1 MKLKKV
7 LCTLLAGLL
16 LLAAETSYGQDNL
29 IDVNGWTSTTG
40 FGFTPDN
47 GPTTLWNNTAG
58 GYIEEEVLSTAGA
71 EHTLTFEWNAYGY
84 WAAGTSHIRA
94 RVYDADTGAL
104 IADSG
109 DISAYAWGN
118 GPDGRFAFDP
128 AAWPTK
134 TLTFT
139 PKTSNLLVRI
149 SGNYG
154 VIGGGSF
161 RSPGWASM
169 VQNVFLTA
177 TNPDSDGDGVPDDL
191 DAFPNDPTESADS
204 DGDGVGDNSD
214 AFPND
219 PTESADTDGDGFGD
233 NSDACV
239 NSDLSPTVV
248 IDGIDTGVTN
258 DLLDDGCTI
267 SDLIDIANLVS
278 SNHGQF
284 VSAVAHLTNL
294 LKDEGVITGKEK
306 GAIQKVAAKA
316 FK

>member
-1 MKLKKV
+1 MFRNV
-7 LCTLLAGLL
+7 LCAAIAGLLVLAGLSPVMAATHTYKTRWRDDSRGGAHLSGGFTYNDNTNTVETVNITTEADPAYGLPADTFDNVLGL
-16 LLAAETSYGQDNL
+16 LTYGPEHQLVAQSTTSSPLNAIVINL
-29 IDVNGWTSTTG
+29 GAFLGTQPEYVFTQIPNISYIYVPSTNAYVIVNGK
-40 FGFTPDN
+40 
-47 GPTTLWNNTAG
+47 AV
-58 GYIEEEVLSTAGA
+58 EVLPV
-71 EHTLTFEWNAYGY
+71 
-84 WAAGTSHIRA
+84 I
-94 RVYDADTGAL
+94 DT
-104 IADSG
+104 
-109 DISAYAWGN
+109 
-118 GPDGRFAFDP
+118 
-128 AAWPTK
+128 
-134 TLTFT
+134 
-139 PKTSNLLVRI
+139 
-149 SGNYG
+149 
-154 VIGGGSF
+154 
-161 RSPGWASM
+161 
-169 VQNVFLTA
+169 
-177 TNPDSDGDGVPDDL
+177 DGDGVPDD
-191 DAFPNDPTESADS
+191 E
-204 DGDGVGDNSD
+204 D

-239 NSDLSPTVV
+239 NSDLSPTVG

>member
-1 MKLKKV
+1 
-7 LCTLLAGLL
+7 
-16 LLAAETSYGQDNL
+16 
-29 IDVNGWTSTTG
+29 
-40 FGFTPDN
+40 
-47 GPTTLWNNTAG
+47 
-58 GYIEEEVLSTAGA
+58 
-71 EHTLTFEWNAYGY
+71 
-84 WAAGTSHIRA
+84 
-94 RVYDADTGAL
+94 
-104 IADSG
+104 
-109 DISAYAWGN
+109 
-118 GPDGRFAFDP
+118 
-128 AAWPTK
+128 
-134 TLTFT
+134 
-139 PKTSNLLVRI
+139 
-149 SGNYG
+149 
-154 VIGGGSF
+154 
-161 RSPGWASM
+161 M

-191 DAFPNDPTESADS
+191 
-204 DGDGVGDNSD
+204 D